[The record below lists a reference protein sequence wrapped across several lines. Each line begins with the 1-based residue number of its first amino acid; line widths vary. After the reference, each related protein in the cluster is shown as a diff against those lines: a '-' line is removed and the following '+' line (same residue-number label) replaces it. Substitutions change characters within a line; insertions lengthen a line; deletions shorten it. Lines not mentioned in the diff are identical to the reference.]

1 MLNRRSFLSSATS
14 LTVACTGLT
23 IVPNALSGAGPL
35 RQTAAGIPLDPAT
48 RASRTVWLERHAAVV
63 RSIEL
68 ADDDFSDLE
77 PFAKAVGDARIVM
90 LGEATHGDGATFEAK
105 SRLVRFLHERLG
117 FDVLAFESGLYDM
130 RKAWERL
137 RGGEE
142 VRTAVRRGLFG
153 IWSMSEQ
160 VQPLIDY
167 VGERAR
173 SSRPLELAGFDTYV
187 TGSASGEFL
196 IDDFVAFLT
205 SHNVD
210 TRSIA
215 DWESFRSVLSKIVDL
230 DIRNWKLSVEELR
243 VAQSSINALDA
254 RITVLDADAAFWR
267 QCLKSLEAYAK
278 LRFHIDPDRF
288 PLPAADISARDAA
301 MADNL
306 IWLVRHAYPRRKIIV
321 WAATFHN
328 MRNSHLIDGSTPD
341 LPCSDVTTTGHLAW
355 QALGD
360 SIFNVGFTAYEGEHG
375 WAWRRPKPL
384 PPRAAGSLEDLW
396 GATTQDISFLDLRRI
411 PAGGEWL
418 EAPSV
423 SCSLMDHELFLTA
436 DWSKILDAVVFIRKM
451 RPSTLVA
458 SKDAQ
463 RLMPSMNLLGVR

>member
-1 MLNRRSFLSSATS
+1 MLNRRSFLSSAAS
-14 LTVACTGLT
+14 LVVASTGLT
-23 IVPNALSGAGPL
+23 VVPNALS
-35 RQTAAGIPLDPAT
+35 AADIPLDPAT
-48 RASRTVWLERHAAVV
+48 RASRAAWLERHAAVL
-63 RSIEL
+63 RSTDL

-77 PFAKAVGDARIVM
+77 PFAKAVGDARVVM

-105 SRLVRFLHERLG
+105 SRLVRFLHERMG

-167 VGERAR
+167 VGARAR
-173 SSRPLELAGFDTYV
+173 SGRPLELAGFDTYV

-196 IDDFVAFLT
+196 IDDFVAFLA
-205 SHNVD
+205 SHSVD
-210 TRSIA
+210 TGSIA
-215 DWESFRSVLSKIVDL
+215 DWESFRAVLSRIADIG
-230 DIRNWKLSVEELR
+230 DIRNWKLSVEELG
-243 VAQSSINALDA
+243 VAQSTINALNA
-254 RITVLDADAAFWR
+254 RIAALDGRDAAFWR
-267 QCLKSLEAYAK
+267 QCLKNIEAYAK
-278 LRFHIDPDRF
+278 LRFLIDPVRS
-288 PLPAADISARDAA
+288 PVLPAADISARDAA

-306 IWLVRHAYPRRKIIV
+306 IWLAREAYPRRKIIV

-328 MRNSHLIDGSTPD
+328 MRNSHLIEGSTPD
-341 LPCSDVTTTGHLAW
+341 LPCSDVTTMGHLAW
-355 QALGD
+355 QTLG
-360 SIFNVGFTAYEGEHG
+360 SLIFNVGFAAYQGEHG
-375 WAWRRPKPL
+375 WAWQQPKPL
-384 PPRAAGSLEDLW
+384 PARAAGSLEDLW
-396 GATTQDISFLDLRRI
+396 GATAQDVSFLDLRRI

-418 EAPSV
+418 EAPLV
-423 SCSLMDHELFLTA
+423 SCSLMDHELLMTA
-436 DWSKILDAVVFIRKM
+436 DWSKILDAVVFIRTM

-463 RLMPSMNLLGVR
+463 SLMPYRNLVGAR